1 MDEIRRALSHARRR
15 MVVLE
20 FLRAVAVAA
29 TAGVTLLILARLGER
44 MFAMPVVWS
53 WWFAGA
59 GIATL
64 LGAIAWTVIARPR
77 PARVA
82 RTLDTRANL
91 REALSTALT
100 VIGQKD
106 PWSTLVVDTAR
117 ERARTVKVREAIP
130 IEAPRLWPVPLAAG
144 LALLIVWVSVPN
156 LDLLGLMSQ
165 RQAQADREQEVLQAR
180 AEVVEAQQRVRE
192 AMARAGVNPTD
203 ERGTRDPQMPQAGD
217 RTPEDIRREAVRG
230 LTNMADQI
238 RQAQTGERA
247 QQLENLQQQMRQ
259 LRQPGPGPLNEFT
272 RELARGNFEQAQQ
285 QLEQMMQQMAQ
296 GQMTP
301 EQRQQLQAQMRNL
314 SQQLE
319 QNAQNR
325 AQLEQAMRNAGMTPQ
340 QAQQLAQ
347 QMSQMSPQQ
356 MQQALQQAAQQMQ
369 QQGGQPPSQQ
379 QMQQLQQMAQAMQ
392 QSASQCQNM
401 SQAMQQMAQSMQQ
414 GGQQG
419 MSQESMEAMQQM
431 MDQMS
436 QMQGMAGE
444 MNNMDAAMNE
454 AMAQLAAMGA
464 GSCSGGGEN
473 DSKDKDM
480 LAQFSQEPGEWS
492 EGETQGRQ
500 GNGRS
505 GGPGQGNGGRG
516 PDGGEDGQLEQ
527 QRSPTRN
534 TGQGPVI
541 ASSLVQGVGIRGD
554 SVAEFQS
561 VTESASTA
569 AAEALETRSVRRE
582 YHKAV
587 QMYFGRL
594 AQEAARE
601 RAPVPAGPAEDAPDA
616 GSNRPTPP

>member
-15 MVVLE
+15 MLVLD
-20 FLRAVAVAA
+20 FVRWFVWSA
-29 TAGVTLLILARLGER
+29 TAAVVTLILARLGER
-44 MFAMPVVWS
+44 MFAMPVAWPMA
-53 WWFAGA
+53 FMAA
-59 GIATL
+59 GIAAL
-64 LGAIAWTVIARPR
+64 VLAIMFTIFNRPR

-82 RTLDTRANL
+82 RTLDDRANL

-100 VIGQKD
+100 VVGQKD

-117 ERARTVKVREAIP
+117 ERARTVKIREAIP

-165 RQAQADREQEVLQAR
+165 RQAQADQEQEIVQAR
-180 AEVVEAQQRVRE
+180 AEVVQAEQRVRE
-192 AMARAGVNPTD
+192 AMARAGVNPTN
-203 ERGTRDPQMPQAGD
+203 EQGARDPQMPQAGE
-217 RTPEDIRREAVRG
+217 RTPEDIRRESVRS
-230 LTNMADQI
+230 LTNMMDQI

-272 RELARGNFEQAQQ
+272 RELARGNFEAAQQ

-296 GQMTP
+296 GEMTP
-301 EQRQQLQAQMRNL
+301 EQRQQAQAQMRNL

-325 AQLEQAMRNAGMTPQ
+325 AQLEQALRNSGMTPQ

-347 QMSQMSPQQ
+347 QMSQMTPQQ
-356 MQQALQQAAQQMQ
+356 MQQAIQQAAQQMQ
-369 QQGGQPPSQQ
+369 QQGGQPMTQQ

-401 SQAMQQMAQSMQQ
+401 SQSMQQMAQAMQQ
-414 GGQQG
+414 AGQQG
-419 MSQESMEAMQQM
+419 AMSPEAMEAMQAM
-431 MDQMS
+431 MDQMN
-436 QMQGMAGE
+436 QMQGMASE

-454 AMAQLAAMGA
+454 AMAQLAAMGS
-464 GSCSGGGEN
+464 GSCSGGG
-473 DSKDKDM
+473 DDKDKDR
-480 LAQFSQEPGEWS
+480 LANMSQEPGQWS
-492 EGETQGRQ
+492 EGETQGRTGSGQ
-500 GNGRS
+500 S
-505 GGPGQGNGGRG
+505 GGPGQGDGGRG

-541 ASSLVQGVGIRGD
+541 ASSLVEGVGIRGN

-569 AAEALETRSVRRE
+569 AAEALETRAVRRE

-587 QMYFGRL
+587 QTYFGRL
-594 AQEAARE
+594 AAEAART
-601 RAPVPAGPAEDAPDA
+601 APPTPAGPAEDAPDA
-616 GSNRPTPP
+616 GAAPRP